1 MCPKGAS
8 LAPSRT
14 WDHAACTERRI
25 PSCATSG
32 EASRRALE
40 SADCRVDWHT
50 YLIVHSVCIEEI
62 VALRAWISKVL
73 AG

>member
-1 MCPKGAS
+1 
-8 LAPSRT
+8 
-14 WDHAACTERRI
+14 
-25 PSCATSG
+25 
-32 EASRRALE
+32 
-40 SADCRVDWHT
+40 VDWHT